1 MNRNKA
7 GMIAFA
13 LITFFIYAFG
23 LHFFEAVWSFPAHRA
38 IPFMVVA
45 LVGTGA
51 SVAVT
56 DVFDALFIKPK
67 ST

>member
-23 LHFFEAVWSFPAHRA
+23 LHFFEAVWSFPAHRS

-45 LVGTGA
+45 LVGTGIFA
-51 SVAVT
+51 T
-56 DVFDALFIKPK
+56 IKLSFPQIRYFL
-67 ST
+67 